1 MFLSILHYQTYHC
14 LEVWISDLYCF
25 MYRVFP
31 HKTVRYRTIKWST
44 KWALAQQISNIIQ
57 KYNTLWFFAL
67 MEYIPEEFKY
77 QTPTYFYWY
86 FNIISWKQFFL
97 FQLINLSQK
106 NDSLTRMNHKVTLQ
120 SSILRGKILQYDV
133 CHSVC
138 GPSVSCW
145 TQAGWTSWLLTWIRS
160 SACARQ
166 WRTGCKHTPTT
177 SWCYTAG

>member
-44 KWALAQQISNIIQ
+44 KWALAQQIFNIIQ

-77 QTPTYFYWY
+77 QTHTYFYWY

-160 SACARQ
+160 SACALQ